1 MNKDITK
8 NVHFNKN
15 HKKVTVKGQKSDLT
29 NKGHNIIICPIISK
43 MHNKYKIFVIESL
56 KMLSK
61 TLDNHK
67 RT

>member
-43 MHNKYKIFVIESL
+43 MHNKYKIFVI
-56 KMLSK
+56 
-61 TLDNHK
+61 
-67 RT
+67 